1 MGRFR
6 TIASSASRKKVLGG
20 YNLFSL
26 VGVTKVCLGMSYLS
40 PRGRRIRDYPDILSK
55 FHDVV
60 HANEYSQTTNP
71 QVHNITVTNDFIK
84 LWPGD
89 RCKFAKP
96 ELAHGLA
103 VGGQFT
109 QVAEYEKTDDLWS
122 TCVDL
127 RWVAKINGEKLASTC
142 GVRIILSS
150 TQNFLKVGS
159 HTKHKSDASRTPAS
173 PIGQGLSCLSI
184 TRNTTSTGPCTRE
197 PKLFGICN
205 SKPSQFTY
213 IAKPSCDI
221 RECMGNCGN
230 ALKMQKNFIK

>member
-1 MGRFR
+1 
-6 TIASSASRKKVLGG
+6 
-20 YNLFSL
+20 
-26 VGVTKVCLGMSYLS
+26 MSYLS

-89 RCKFAKP
+89 ASLQNQNLRTGLQWVAKRTRK
-96 ELAHGLA
+96 
-103 VGGQFT
+103 FT